1 MTQRQR
7 AYNQAIRNTGSV
19 NTPQMVINGREEAV
33 SSRRREVRNLV
44 KAVRKD
50 DKPRVPVQVSEGQGG
65 GIAISLPGE
74 IKDGADVWLVTFI
87 RERTNDVVRGE
98 NHGKTLVS
106 HNIVRRVQH
115 VGAWNGTRADFTLSK
130 GDLNLEPGQGCAIL
144 VQTDRPGPVL
154 GAAYCPTSVDPA
166 SS

>member
-1 MTQRQR
+1 MDKYDV
-7 AYNQAIRNTGSV
+7 A
-19 NTPQMVINGREEAV
+19 AV
-33 SSRRREVRNLV
+33 YYDWDKAAVERLRNLV

-50 DKPRVPVQVSEGQGG
+50 DQPRVSVQVAEDQDG

-74 IKDGADVWLVTFI
+74 LQDGADVWLVTFI
-87 RERTNDVVRGE
+87 RERTTEVVRGE

-115 VGAWNGTRADFTLSK
+115 VGAWNGSTAKFNLSK
-130 GDLNLEPGQGCAIL
+130 SDLKLEPGQGCAIL
-144 VQTDRPGPVL
+144 VQNDRPGPVL